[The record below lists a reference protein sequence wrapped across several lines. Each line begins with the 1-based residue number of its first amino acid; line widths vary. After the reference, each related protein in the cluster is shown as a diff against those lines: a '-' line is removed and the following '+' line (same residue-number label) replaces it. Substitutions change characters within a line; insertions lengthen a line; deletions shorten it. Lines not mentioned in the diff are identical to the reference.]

1 MPLSTL
7 RLTPRG
13 ATRKT
18 QGQDGVALSFP
29 AGILPPLQHAG
40 LTRRTPGGDSNCD
53 SRPGERTLGC
63 APSGLITS
71 VGRTHSKNGRP
82 DLLSVPTR
90 ANVVSG
96 RQYGRLF
103 SHSISQT
110 PSQLRLLG
118 ARGGKAYGRNQR
130 ARRARLTTSPAA
142 IPVRVAPQETT
153 ARAIA
158 VLDAR
163 FPWLAG

>member
-53 SRPGERTLGC
+53 SRRGECDLSASLMKYFVVFSFR
-63 APSGLITS
+63 GLSSHRVRRGPWHNVDCRLASDTDA
-71 VGRTHSKNGRP
+71 KP
-82 DLLSVPTR
+82 VP
-90 ANVVSG
+90 AELQKS
-96 RQYGRLF
+96 
-103 SHSISQT
+103 SI
-110 PSQLRLLG
+110 
-118 ARGGKAYGRNQR
+118 
-130 ARRARLTTSPAA
+130 
-142 IPVRVAPQETT
+142 
-153 ARAIA
+153 
-158 VLDAR
+158 
-163 FPWLAG
+163 